1 MKTKTLHLFSLL
13 IAIVIF
19 SGCNKSRQPAQ
30 NISSAKGT
38 AVLITGA
45 AARIPQEAALLEKLF
60 KDGNLKNVVFIG
72 GASSGAL
79 NAVMLNGILSGKITW
94 EQYIRWLNEISND
107 SVFINLEKRLPV
119 DTSPLRNYL
128 TRIVN
133 DSLGYYK
140 LKDLPITTAISITEL
155 NLLDI
160 PKKNYRLS
168 NKKINTES
176 DPNLDII
183 DVLMASTAF
192 PVVFPEQKIKNASTL
207 PDKTFV
213 DGGMGEDHVPFSGLI
228 DFIRTRNE
236 SVEKVYIISRKSDL
250 VPDINH
256 ELEAV
261 GIGDIKVFNRLGIS
275 LDEILQKGFI
285 KGLKEYAEK
294 LPDLVNRT
302 FVYIPEFEQKFLL
315 LNFNTLQEQYL
326 LTKKWAA
333 KNKPVLLSLYLTNFE

>member
-1 MKTKTLHLFSLL
+1 MKSKTLFLFIQL
-13 IAIVIF
+13 ISVILF
-19 SGCNKSRQPAQ
+19 TGCNKSKQQ
-30 NISSAKGT
+30 TQISTKGKGT

-45 AARIPQEAALLEKLF
+45 AARIPQEAALLEKLYSS
-60 KDGNLKNVVFIG
+60 GSLKNVVFIG

-79 NAVMLNGILSGKITW
+79 NAVMLNGILSEKITW
-94 EQYIRWLNEISND
+94 KQYICWLNEISND
-107 SVFINLEKRLPV
+107 SVFINRDKRLPV

-155 NLLDI
+155 NMLDI

-168 NKKINTES
+168 NKKINSES

-192 PVVFPEQKIKNASTL
+192 PVVFPEQKIKNSTTL
-207 PDKTFV
+207 PERTFV

-228 DFIRTRNE
+228 DFIRSRNE
-236 SVEKVYIISRKSDL
+236 SVEKVFIISRKSDL
-250 VPDINH
+250 EPDINK
-256 ELEAV
+256 ELDAV
-261 GIGDIKVFNRLGIS
+261 GIGDIKVFDRIGVS
-275 LDEILQKGFI
+275 LDEFLQKGFI
-285 KGLKEYAEK
+285 KGLKEYEEK
-294 LPDLVNRT
+294 LPDLVENT
-302 FVYIPEFEQKFLL
+302 FVYIPYFEQKFLL
-315 LNFNTLQEQYL
+315 LDFNTLKEQYT

-333 KNKPVLLSLYLTNFE
+333 ENNPEPLSVYHRNFK